1 LKKFII
7 FIITLF
13 IAKIYILNALNID
26 LFYDETYYYY
36 WSKHLNFGYYSKPPM
51 IAYVIYIFT
60 HIFGNS
66 ELAIRL
72 TSNLFYSLTA
82 VIIYLIAKETFKKEK
97 IALLSGLIT
106 WHIVFKFNNI
116 YRCSA
121 LFFLG
126 CNSI

>member
-13 IAKIYILNALNID
+13 IAKIYILKILNID
-26 LFYDETYYYY
+26 LFYDEAYYYY
-36 WSKHLNFGYYSKPPM
+36 WSKHLAFGYYSKPPM

-72 TSNLFYSLTA
+72 ASNLFYSLTA
-82 VIIYLIAKETFKKEK
+82 IIVFLIAKEIFKKEK
-97 IALLSGLIT
+97 IALLSGLSYIILPGISYLSLIIST
-106 WHIVFKFNNI
+106 D
-116 YRCSA
+116 A
-121 LFFLG
+121 LLSFFWA
-126 CNSI
+126 